1 MALPTEEER
10 RNWLRWLMTQ
20 QSPTSHG
27 IGQGSFEDLEK
38 VPGEVKDIWQS
49 TAVEPTDD
57 PGALWGLIDST
68 LGRGSRYLREA
79 ASEAPTTVQ
88 TIPAKLA
95 SHMMGLV
102 TDPIEKHVT
111 GQPVT
116 TGDVAMAGLSTIPYV
131 GTGVKAGVGL
141 GKEALRSWRANMPNL
156 LEFMSGSRF
165 FQPAG
170 SLREGVENVLSYSP
184 LRPEQKVS
192 FYSPTPGAPAAAMA
206 EGAWRGTKDFMSQLF
221 SLKDSWRWRS
231 QGISKQKFD
240 RIGEYFDETGRIFS
254 NPDSWK
260 VGKDGTSSLST
271 TAKDQIKKW
280 NKIVTGDLNTMV
292 KLAQREGIEMSDVM
306 KQWDNIHWGE
316 AKYID
321 SSKLADQLRQ
331 LPLSKNAVAT
341 KNSDLISTMINGE
354 KGWKT
359 EGDNFI
365 MTQMLEKRSA
375 GSATSPSDAQMT
387 PAYVAIAKAYKA
399 GARTADEFRKYFDSL
414 EWRPK
419 VGRIEEGADGSVL
432 FQYSPKRKSDLY
444 KGGFNSV
451 AEVKPNGTTTFWL
464 SDEFDLG
471 AGVVKEVMEAG
482 MAHRLL
488 AVHKPKTIRTPEI
501 TEAGLDRAR
510 QQMSEI
516 ITSRGGTQT
525 GTRTS
530 AVRDGA
536 SEVTRKKTG
545 TDMLG
550 MTNEELAAMRG
561 LTADPSIPLGYRARF
576 YGTRYGLPAVAG
588 GLALPEKRKREELY
602 E

>member
-1 MALPTEEER
+1 MSPEELAAAIEDYHR
-10 RNWLRWLMTQ
+10 RYGREPSAELLEAWMSGPQATDPFKGKPIREAIYNVAQPFMHSTVRGHVDPEDAAAVGGMRPGAETLLDPRILV
-20 QSPTSHG
+20 SG
-27 IGQGSFEDLEK
+27 IADVAGKSAD
-38 VPGEVKDIWQS
+38 PR
-49 TAVEPTDD
+49 TD
-57 PGALWGLIDST
+57 PGKMDYLFGL
-68 LGRGSRYLREA
+68 L
-79 ASEAPTTVQ
+79 
-88 TIPAKLA
+88 
-95 SHMMGLV
+95 
-102 TDPIEKHVT
+102 
-111 GQPVT
+111 
-116 TGDVAMAGLSTIPYV
+116 DVAGLGGAKAAGL
-131 GTGVKAGVGL
+131 AGR
-141 GKEALRSWRANMPNL
+141 EALRGWRANMPNL
-156 LEFMSGSRF
+156 LEFMSSSRF
-165 FQPAG
+165 LQPARSKG
-170 SLREGVENVLSYSP
+170 EAVENIMSYGP
-184 LRPEQKVS
+184 RQEQKVS
-192 FYSPTPGAPAAAMA
+192 FYSGAPGAPAAAMI
-206 EGAWRGTKDFMSQLF
+206 EGAWRGTKDFMGQLF

-240 RIGEYFDETGRIFS
+240 RIGEYFDETRRIFS

-260 VGKDGTSSLST
+260 VAEDGTSSLST
-271 TAKDQIKKW
+271 AAKDKIKKW

-292 KLAQREGIEMSDVM
+292 KLAQREGIEMSDVV

-321 SSKLADQLRQ
+321 STKLADQLRQ

-341 KNSDLISTMINGE
+341 KNSDLISTMINGN

-432 FQYSPKRKSDLY
+432 FQYSPKRKSDFY

-471 AGVVKEVMEAG
+471 KGAVKEVMEAG
-482 MAHRLL
+482 MPHRLL

-501 TEAGLDRAR
+501 TEAGLDKAR
-510 QQMSEI
+510 QEMAEI
-516 ITSRGGTQT
+516 ITKRGGVPV
-525 GTRTS
+525 GTRTTPVS
-530 AVRDGA
+530 GA
-536 SEVTRKKTG
+536 EEVSEVVAKKTG

-550 MTNEELAAMRG
+550 MTKEELAAMRG
-561 LTADPSIPLGYRARF
+561 LTADQSIPLGYRARF
-576 YGTRYGLPAVAG
+576 YGTRYGLPGVGA

>member
-27 IGQGSFEDLEK
+27 IGQLTLEDLEK

-57 PGALWGLIDST
+57 PGAFWGLIDST
-68 LGRGSRYLREA
+68 LGKGSRYLREA

-116 TGDVAMAGLSTIPYV
+116 TGDIAMAGLSAIPYV

-141 GKEALRSWRANMPNL
+141 GKEALRSWRANTPNL
-156 LEFMSGSRF
+156 LEFVSGSRF
-165 FQPAG
+165 LQPARSKG
-170 SLREGVENVLSYSP
+170 EAVENIMSYGP
-184 LRPEQKVS
+184 RQEQKVS
-192 FYSPTPGAPAAAMA
+192 FYSNAPGAPAAAMA

-231 QGISKQKFD
+231 LRISKQKFD

-260 VGKDGTSSLST
+260 VGKDGTSYLST

-321 SSKLADQLRQ
+321 STKLADQLRQ

-399 GARTADEFRKYFDSL
+399 GARTKEDFIKYFDSL

-432 FQYSPKRKSDLY
+432 FQYSPKRKSDFY

-471 AGVVKEVMEAG
+471 KGVVKEVMEAG
-482 MAHRLL
+482 MQHRLL

-501 TEAGLDRAR
+501 TEAGLDKAR
-510 QQMSEI
+510 QQMAEI
-516 ITSRGGTQT
+516 ITKRGEVPVSPRTTPVSGAEEVAEVATK
-525 GTRTS
+525 TR
-530 AVRDGA
+530 
-536 SEVTRKKTG
+536 

-550 MTNEELAAMRG
+550 MTKEELAAMRG
-561 LTADPSIPLGYRARF
+561 LTADQSIPLGYRARF